1 MKKRFNI
8 FLFLLFLFIPFQAE
22 SSMSPK
28 CFELFD
34 KIKNSQ
40 DPLISNYQNYEN
52 STYGFDLDM
61 FLGFND
67 EGEREWL

>member
-1 MKKRFNI
+1 MSKKKNI
-8 FLFLLFLFIPFQAE
+8 IYLLFLYLIFIPFNAE

-34 KIKNSQ
+34 KIKNSK

-52 STYGFDLDM
+52 ST
-61 FLGFND
+61 
-67 EGEREWL
+67 